1 MEICTGIYV
10 RGGRGR
16 LVTGAGARACWGLA
30 VGSVCIPAMLSPVL
44 SGHQVQVRGRSEARA
59 S

>member
-1 MEICTGIYV
+1 MEICIGIYV
-10 RGGRGR
+10 RGRRGR
-16 LVTGAGARACWGLA
+16 LAVGAGARACWGPA
-30 VGSVCIPAMLSPVL
+30 VGGVCIPAMLSPGL